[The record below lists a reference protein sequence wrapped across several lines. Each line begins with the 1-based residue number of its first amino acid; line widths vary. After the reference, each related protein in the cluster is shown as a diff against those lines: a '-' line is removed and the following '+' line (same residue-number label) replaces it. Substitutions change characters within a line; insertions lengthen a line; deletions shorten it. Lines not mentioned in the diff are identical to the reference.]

1 MILNPAALLVG
12 SDSRLVLC
20 KRFDRVDRIN
30 YQKSKPMHR
39 QYPLQ
44 QGHTPH
50 DLLSENRHIHVC
62 RSDKL

>member
-30 YQKSKPMHR
+30 YQKIETDAQTISSPAGA
-39 QYPLQ
+39 YPA
-44 QGHTPH
+44 
-50 DLLSENRHIHVC
+50 
-62 RSDKL
+62 